1 MTREGTTY
9 PATVGSRKRRHQ
21 IGDEGPI
28 PEEPVMA
35 LRLVDASASRQG
47 PQGAAMTEPLGQ
59 STEIG
64 GRSTRDWTRARDRR
78 SRFSNFL
85 AYVAGGLSS
94 AADTTALRGRL
105 EHGLRELVPARS
117 VQIRNAIEG
126 PARPG
131 TPPASEVIVLAVPTS
146 QPARQANLEVAFDPA
161 CGLDDWDFQLLQTTT
176 YVAALILE
184 IERARGGRATPSAHP
199 PAWDRPVPLIGSS
212 PGMRRLREQIERM
225 AVTDFTLLIEGESG
239 R

>member
-1 MTREGTTY
+1 
-9 PATVGSRKRRHQ
+9 
-21 IGDEGPI
+21 
-28 PEEPVMA
+28 MA
-35 LRLVDASASRQG
+35 LRLVGASASRQD
-47 PQGAAMTEPLGQ
+47 PQGTPMTEPLGQ

-64 GRSTRDWTRARDRR
+64 GRSTRDWSRTRDRR

-85 AYVAGGLSS
+85 ASVAGGLSS
-94 AADTTALRGRL
+94 AADTTALRARL

-117 VQIRNAIEG
+117 VQIRNANEG

-131 TPPASEVIVLAVPTS
+131 TPPASEAIVLAVPTS
-146 QPARQANLEVAFDPA
+146 HPARQANLEVAFDPA
-161 CGLDDWDFQLLQTTT
+161 CGLAAWDFQLLQTTT

-199 PAWDRPVPLIGSS
+199 PALDRPVPLIGSS

>member
-1 MTREGTTY
+1 
-9 PATVGSRKRRHQ
+9 
-21 IGDEGPI
+21 
-28 PEEPVMA
+28 
-35 LRLVDASASRQG
+35 
-47 PQGAAMTEPLGQ
+47 MTEPSGQ

-94 AADTTALRGRL
+94 AADTTAFRSRL

-131 TPPASEVIVLAVPTS
+131 TPPASEVIVLDVPTS

-199 PAWDRPVPLIGSS
+199 PALDRPVPLIGSS

>member
-1 MTREGTTY
+1 
-9 PATVGSRKRRHQ
+9 
-21 IGDEGPI
+21 
-28 PEEPVMA
+28 
-35 LRLVDASASRQG
+35 
-47 PQGAAMTEPLGQ
+47 MTEPLGQ

-64 GRSTRDWTRARDRR
+64 GRSTRDRTRARDRR

-85 AYVAGGLSS
+85 AYVASGLGS
-94 AADTTALRGRL
+94 AADTTALRVRL

-117 VQIRNAIEG
+117 VQIRNASEG
-126 PARPG
+126 PAKPG
-131 TPPASEVIVLAVPTS
+131 TPPVSEAIVLDVPTG

-161 CGLDDWDFQLLQTTT
+161 CGLDDWDFQLLQSAT
-176 YVAALILE
+176 YVAALVLE
-184 IERARGGRATPSAHP
+184 IERARGGRATPWAHP